1 MQTEHQL
8 ESSIRFSQVEEVLK
22 KSLSFKNLELH
33 KFLSSDSNVQ
43 DVVDFLLDIRDFNLE
58 LRKKS
63 KPNTRAIAKL
73 RCNEDRRIVL
83 DFYNFCTFP
92 SGKTL
97 KEIKLE
103 EVCLDSTKFSWYEM
117 AYRFA
122 CMFDKLTYLLAQR
135 RYMISA
141 CTSSKLK
148 RLLEEAVS
156 NYLINRED

>member
-1 MQTEHQL
+1 METEHQL
-8 ESSIRFSQVEEVLK
+8 ESSIRFSQVEEVLRM
-22 KSLSFKNLELH
+22 SLSFKNLELH
-33 KFLSSDSNVQ
+33 EFLSSDSNVQ
-43 DVVDFLLDIRDFNLE
+43 DVVDFLLDIGDFSLE

-63 KPNTRAIAKL
+63 KPNTRATAKL
-73 RCNEDRRIVL
+73 RCSEDRKIVL

-103 EVCLDSTKFSWYEM
+103 EVCLDSTKLSWYEM

-122 CMFDKLTYLLAQR
+122 CMFDKLVFLLVQK
-135 RYMISA
+135 YMISA